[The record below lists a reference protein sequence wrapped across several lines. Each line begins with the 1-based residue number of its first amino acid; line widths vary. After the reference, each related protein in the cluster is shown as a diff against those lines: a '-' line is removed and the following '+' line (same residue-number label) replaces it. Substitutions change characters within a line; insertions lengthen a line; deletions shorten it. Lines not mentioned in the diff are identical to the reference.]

1 MLHFVDY
8 FFQPTQTFIKR
19 YVEKSMEFAEVG
31 IVSFGF
37 KDIPSNL
44 TNKVQLFEIKNSV
57 YTRKN
62 LIGATKYIIEK
73 ATGIKFWYSQLNAII
88 NEFKPDAIHCHFG
101 YMGVT
106 AMKYGNRHKM
116 NIPFVTSFYG
126 FDISSLPQ
134 NDKEYLHD
142 LKILWNKGSSFFAEG
157 PMLAKKMTDLGCPKS
172 KALINPLLIPLDEYP
187 PKQQYRKVG
196 DSIKFLFVGRF
207 VEKKGFHLFLKAIGS
222 IGNKLPNYT
231 VTVVGDGSLK
241 KDYEQILLENNLSD
255 KISWLGMKTLGEIIE
270 MMPQFDFLVHPSVT
284 AKDGDSEGG
293 APTILIE
300 AQAIGLPIITSTHA
314 DIPYVMGYHDF
325 LAKENDI
332 PSLCDT
338 ILQIAVEDNIEK
350 IVQLGKPKVKMQ
362 HDLHESKIYE
372 THLKSI
378 IQ

>member
-1 MLHFVDY
+1 
-8 FFQPTQTFIKR
+8 
-19 YVEKSMEFAEVG
+19 MEFAEVG
-31 IVSFGF
+31 IVSFAF

-44 TNKVQLFEIKNSV
+44 INKVHLFEIKDSV

-62 LIGATKYIIEK
+62 PFGAARYIIEN
-73 ATGIKFWYSQLNAII
+73 ATGIKFWYYQLNAII
-88 NEFKPDAIHCHFG
+88 NEFKPDVIHCHFG
-101 YMGVT
+101 YMGVM
-106 AMKYGNRHKM
+106 AMKYGNRYKM

-134 NDKEYLHD
+134 NDKEYLQN
-142 LKILWNKGSSFFAEG
+142 LKILWNRGTAFFAEG
-157 PMLAKKMTDLGCPKS
+157 PMLAEKMTDLGCPKS

-187 PKQQYRKVG
+187 PKQRYRNVG

-207 VEKKGFHLFLKAIGS
+207 VEKKGFHLFLKAIGA

-231 VTVVGDGSLK
+231 VTVVGDGSMK
-241 KDYEQILLENNLSD
+241 KDYEQILLEHNLSD
-255 KISWLGMKTLGEIIE
+255 KISWIGMKSLAEIIE
-270 MMPQFDFLVHPSVT
+270 MMPQFDFLVHPSLT

-350 IVQLGKPKVKMQ
+350 IVQIGKPKVKLQ